1 MVLLLRLS
9 SLFVQ
14 KSCRLALWWSHC
26 RATVATLPTSCE
38 WVHEINSVVIGKQ
51 PNMRV
56 HDARYMAQL
65 GSSALKLAMEDLSD
79 GRNKVLLQSMV
90 RLRAVLDAK
99 AAAT

>member
-1 MVLLLRLS
+1 
-9 SLFVQ
+9 
-14 KSCRLALWWSHC
+14 
-26 RATVATLPTSCE
+26 
-38 WVHEINSVVIGKQ
+38 
-51 PNMRV
+51 
-56 HDARYMAQL
+56 MAQL